1 MSLKCN
7 QGTFYLMPPGQN
19 GVSNCRGSQ
28 DSNVLSKGM
37 DARIGCL
44 NKRESDVATFSL
56 EVIAAQNIPTY
67 FATACCE
74 D

>member
-7 QGTFYLMPPGQN
+7 QGTFYLMPPAQN

-28 DSNVLSKGM
+28 NNNVLSKGM

-44 NKRESDVATFSL
+44 NKRESNGNGNEF
-56 EVIAAQNIPTY
+56 I
-67 FATACCE
+67 
-74 D
+74 